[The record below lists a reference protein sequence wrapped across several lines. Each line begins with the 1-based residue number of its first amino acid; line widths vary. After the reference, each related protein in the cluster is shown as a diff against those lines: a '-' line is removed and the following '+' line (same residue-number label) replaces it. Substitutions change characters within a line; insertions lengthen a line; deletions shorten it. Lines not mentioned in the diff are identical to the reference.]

1 MWITLLVS
9 AGVVAALAVRHQS
22 TRARRAVPPPAWA
35 LARDQLG
42 GALEAQP
49 LRLRCE
55 LDGVEVQV
63 SVEGERAGW
72 TVFTTQAATLPAGV
86 RFVGPSKGERPTAVE
101 VQDPSFDGNVFAE
114 GDETVVL
121 ALCDSRFRRRLER
134 LGWSYGFE
142 LAEGRIVAR
151 MAGRASSTAVILQ
164 TIKELVSLAGSTDL
178 EARGVADRLA
188 GHVKADPVAAVRRRA
203 FNLLHQH
210 FTGSTALDE
219 ARAAALG
226 DGDAG
231 LRLMAAE
238 TLPPDEALPH
248 LRALLEDPV
257 AAAEVRTAA
266 LERLRADQST
276 EEVALA
282 LDAAFT
288 TRPDAYAG
296 AVLEMCAA
304 LEHRPAASL
313 LAAWAGGVGD
323 EDAPALA
330 AALAHA
336 DDDPATAEAALLTL
350 LARDDN
356 ATRAAAAEALTAV
369 GAHAAITAL
378 RALAVNRLEPA
389 ELRSACRRTADA
401 ITARLGD

>member
-22 TRARRAVPPPAWA
+22 TRARRAAPPPAWA

-42 GALEAQP
+42 GTLDVQP

-55 LDGVEVQV
+55 LDGVDVQV
-63 SVEGERAGW
+63 SVEGDRSGW
-72 TVFTTQAATLPAGV
+72 TVFTAQAPTLPAGV
-86 RFVGPSKGERPTAVE
+86 RFVGPSKGERPGAVE
-101 VQDPSFDGNVFAE
+101 VQDPSFDGNVSAE
-114 GDETVVL
+114 GDEAVVL
-121 ALCDSRFRRRLER
+121 ALCDTRFRRRLER

-142 LAEGRIVAR
+142 LADGRIAAR

-164 TIKELVSLAGSTDL
+164 TVKELVSLAGSTDL

-210 FTGSTALDE
+210 HAGSTPLDE

-226 DGDAG
+226 DADAG

-238 TLPPDEALPH
+238 TLPPDEALPY
-248 LRALLEDPV
+248 LGALIEDSM

-266 LERLRADQST
+266 LERLRADQPA
-276 EEVALA
+276 EVVVPA
-282 LDAAFT
+282 LDAAFA
-288 TRPDAYAG
+288 TRPDAFAG
-296 AVLEMCAA
+296 AVLAACAA
-304 LEHRPAASL
+304 LEHPVAAPL
-313 LAAWAGGVGD
+313 LAGWAGGVDD

-336 DDDPATAEAALLTL
+336 DDDPASAEAGLLTL
-350 LARDDN
+350 LGREHE
-356 ATRAAAAEALTAV
+356 ATRLAAAEALATI
-369 GAHAAITAL
+369 GAHAAVDAL
-378 RALAVNRLEPA
+378 RALAVNRLERA
-389 ELRSACRRTADA
+389 EVRSACRLAADA
-401 ITARLGD
+401 INERLTD